1 MAEEPIKEPAEPTI
15 DYAKA
20 DSPMGELLVMAQEG
34 DIVGLATAARD
45 QTTFER
51 GDPVVFILAI
61 AMLIMALSRL
71 IDRTG
76 VAAKPVIEAAAD
88 NMRKVPPKA

>member
-1 MAEEPIKEPAEPTI
+1 MAEEPIKEPAEPYI

-20 DSPMGELLVMAQEG
+20 TTPMSELLVMAQEG
-34 DIVGLATAARD
+34 DIVGLAQAARE
-45 QTTFER
+45 QTTFDR
-51 GDPVVFILAI
+51 GDPVVLILAI

-76 VAAKPVIEAAAD
+76 VAVKPITEAAAD
-88 NMRKVPPKA
+88 NMRKGPPRA